1 MLSIGKTHNSESQI
15 QFTSKK
21 RRKNH
26 IYHFNGSL
34 CEIDFNINKNNKI
47 CCFNNY
53 FNKLNKIKSLYIQT
67 KLNCP
72 TKNNNL
78 SVIENYSPVYLLIV

>member
-21 RRKNH
+21 RKKNH

-34 CEIDFNINKNNKI
+34 CEIDFNINKNNKT
-47 CCFNNY
+47 CCSITISTNLI
-53 FNKLNKIKSLYIQT
+53 KLNRCTSKQ
-67 KLNCP
+67 N
-72 TKNNNL
+72 
-78 SVIENYSPVYLLIV
+78 

>member
-34 CEIDFNINKNNKI
+34 CEIDFNINKTIKSVVSITISTNLI
-47 CCFNNY
+47 
-53 FNKLNKIKSLYIQT
+53 KLNRCTSKKIK
-67 KLNCP
+67 
-72 TKNNNL
+72 L
-78 SVIENYSPVYLLIV
+78 SH

>member
-21 RRKNH
+21 RKKNH

-34 CEIDFNINKNNKI
+34 CEIDFNINKTIKSVVSITISTNLI
-47 CCFNNY
+47 
-53 FNKLNKIKSLYIQT
+53 KLNRCTSKKIK
-67 KLNCP
+67 
-72 TKNNNL
+72 L
-78 SVIENYSPVYLLIV
+78 SH